1 MSSCSDEEGTEGGG
15 HCGGV
20 GGYSYGW
27 IFFFVGFLLGQ
38 FVCCCLFLFF
48 SKFVSNISSSGF
60 IISLISIIS
69 RLISIIIRLCRLGD
83 SCTSSEVSA
92 FGIFVVSFLLL
103 SSSTGGN
110 GLSFEK
116 VDSLPQEIVFAKFLA
131 PQTLSLSLVPAA
143 YWVTKP
149 VVFQIWSFVIWL
161 SSSVSLVTNFLKKW
175 TCRESQVNVG
185 GDELATAL
193 QLTALLLLAD
203 NLQFFDASLVMA
215 ADASSLGYLA
225 LS

>member
-103 SSSTGGN
+103 SSSTGGS

-116 VDSLPQEIVFAKFLA
+116 VDSRLRSRFREVFGTPDSIFI
-131 PQTLSLSLVPAA
+131 T
-143 YWVTKP
+143 
-149 VVFQIWSFVIWL
+149 
-161 SSSVSLVTNFLKKW
+161 SS
-175 TCRESQVNVG
+175 G
-185 GDELATAL
+185 GL
-193 QLTALLLLAD
+193 
-203 NLQFFDASLVMA
+203 
-215 ADASSLGYLA
+215 LGYKASCIPNLIFCN
-225 LS
+225 LVIFICLTGHEFSEEVNL